1 MSPVIQLKP
10 PTSEKPTV
18 NPGRGPNT
26 DYRKREYLT
35 EAEIE
40 RLLAAAGKS
49 RNPTRDRLLVLL
61 AYRHALRVSELV
73 GIQIEQ
79 LDLKAGTIHIVR
91 AKNGTPGIHGLQ
103 GDELRLIRALM
114 REQEIVSGFLFLSE
128 RRSPLSIDGCQKL
141 IERLGVAAGFTF
153 PIHAHMLRH
162 SAGYALAGRGIDTRT
177 LQAFMGHRS
186 ISNTVIYT
194 AVADKRVRTIWQR

>member
-1 MSPVIQLKP
+1 MPTVIQLKP
-10 PTSEKPTV
+10 PIAKKPTV
-18 NPGRGPNT
+18 SRGRCSNA

-40 RLLAAAGKS
+40 KLLASAGQS
-49 RNPTRDRLLVLL
+49 RNPTRDRLLILL

-73 GIQIEQ
+73 GIRVEQ

-114 REQEIVSGFLFLSE
+114 RESEIAAGFLFLSE
-128 RRSPLSIDGCQKL
+128 RKPPLSIDGAQKL
-141 IERLGVAAGFTF
+141 IERLGEAAGFTF
-153 PIHAHMLRH
+153 PIPAHMPRP
-162 SAGYALAGRGIDTRT
+162 SGGFAPAWRGIRTRPPP
-177 LQAFMGHRS
+177 G
-186 ISNTVIYT
+186 VPGP
-194 AVADKRVRTIWQR
+194 